1 MVQISNSLV
10 GFLNFLTLL
19 ISFPILGAGLWFR
32 LHAATECE
40 RFLQLPLLVLGGF
53 LLVVSVLG
61 LIGAC
66 CRVSFF
72 MWLYLFVMFLLIL
85 AMIVFTI
92 FAFVVTNKGVGEA
105 ASGVGFKEYRL
116 SDYSGWLQKR
126 VENWE
131 TWRQIDGCLKD
142 AQVCAGFE
150 GLAGLQASQF
160 FAKNLSPLQSGCC
173 KPPTFC
179 GFQYKNATF
188 WTIPTTGLKSTDA
201 DCKLWSNDQD
211 KLCYDC
217 GSCKAGV
224 LATLKAKWK
233 AVSIFNVAL
242 LVFLII
248 VYSIGCCALRNNRA
262 KRHGGYYP
270 YAR

>member
-53 LLVVSVLG
+53 LLVVSVVG

-66 CRVSFF
+66 CRVSFV

-131 TWRQIDGCLKD
+131 TWREIDGCLKD
-142 AQVCAGFE
+142 AKVCAGFE

-201 DCKLWSNDQD
+201 DCKLWSNEQD

-242 LVFLII
+242 LVILII

-262 KRHGGYYP
+262 KTHGGYYP

>member
-1 MVQISNSLV
+1 MVRISNSLV

-19 ISFPILGAGLWFR
+19 ISFPIIGAGLWFR

-66 CRVSFF
+66 CCVSFF
-72 MWLYLFVMFLLIL
+72 M
-85 AMIVFTI
+85 
-92 FAFVVTNKGVGEA
+92 VTNKGVGEA
-105 ASGVGFKEYRL
+105 VSGVGFKEYRL

-142 AQVCAGFE
+142 AQVCAGLE
-150 GLAGLQASQF
+150 GLAGLQDSQF
-160 FAKNLSPLQSGCC
+160 LAKNLSPLQSGCC

-188 WTIPTTGLKSTDA
+188 WTVPTAGLKSTDA
-201 DCKLWSNDQD
+201 DCKLWSNDQG

-224 LATLKAKWK
+224 LATLKSKWK
-233 AVSIFNVAL
+233 VVSIFNIAL
-242 LVFLII
+242 LVLLII

-262 KRHGGYYP
+262 KMHGGYYP

>member
-19 ISFPILGAGLWFR
+19 ISFPIIGAGLWFR

-131 TWRQIDGCLKD
+131 TWREIDGCLKD

-150 GLAGLQASQF
+150 GLV
-160 FAKNLSPLQSGCC
+160 
-173 KPPTFC
+173 
-179 GFQYKNATF
+179 
-188 WTIPTTGLKSTDA
+188 DA
-201 DCKLWSNDQD
+201 DCKLWSNDQA

-224 LATLKAKWK
+224 LATLKTKWK
-233 AVSIFNVAL
+233 AVSIFNIAL

-262 KRHGGYYP
+262 KNHGGYYP